1 MALEQI
7 NKQERR
13 TFLSISHGK
22 VTQGTGASKQLYSSV
37 DGTLKAIY
45 SKTST
50 FGNEVVNRWYIDLR
64 DGEQLY
70 SICLPYNSGVFKSI
84 VLCLASYEAL
94 STSTPIRIEP
104 YEGKNGYTKVVVYAD
119 GVKLDWVTKDLPPQE
134 TISVGSRT
142 IRDDSKQMEF
152 ISSLASQI
160 VERITNR
167 K

>member
-1 MALEQI
+1 MALTTHTQP
-7 NKQERR
+7 ERR

-22 VTQGTGASKQLYSSV
+22 VTQGTGADKQLYSSV

-84 VLCLASYEAL
+84 VLSLASYKSL

-104 YEGKNGYTKVVVYAD
+104 YEGRNGYTKVVVYAD
-119 GVKLDWVTKDLPPQE
+119 GTKLDWVTKELPPQE

-160 VERITNR
+160 VERITN
-167 K
+167 KK